1 MKVPYSMD
9 DNEQDLYGSL
19 GGHSNDDWDTQTQW
33 EGNSYGAGRDYE
45 LDLAVQAFRKDNFC
59 YTQEDITKVIQHNL
73 KTVNDY
79 RNEIE
84 ELLGLLSYIY
94 NHSESLPQGVSQ
106 QIREQ
111 ITMERIWEKMN
122 ETNSC
127 KC

>member
-1 MKVPYSMD
+1 MRVPYSMD

-19 GGHSNDDWDTQTQW
+19 GGHQPTDEWETQTKW
-33 EGNSYGAGRDYE
+33 EGNSIGSSDTE
-45 LDLAVQAFRKDNFC
+45 LDIAVRAFRQNNYC
-59 YTQEDITKVIQHNL
+59 YTQEDMTKVIQHNL

-94 NHSESLPQGVSQ
+94 NHSEKLPEGTSQ

-111 ITMERIWEKMN
+111 ITMTRIWEN
-122 ETNSC
+122 
-127 KC
+127 